1 MLCRPGR
8 TGRPA
13 GDVVRGIDT
22 LGNARFV
29 RTVLERAQEHRSAWL
44 VSEFGRDRSER
55 RVGRRGDRHRG
66 PGGAHRGRPGRGTG
80 GRAAPQVTSSRA
92 GDSSRK
98 PRLIG
103 RNASESD

>member
-44 VSEFGRDRSER
+44 VSEFGLAEIDLSDESAGAEIGTEALEVLTEADLAEGLAAALPR
-55 RVGRRGDRHRG
+55 RLPAVVPATRRGSRG
-66 PGGAHRGRPGRGTG
+66 
-80 GRAAPQVTSSRA
+80 
-92 GDSSRK
+92 
-98 PRLIG
+98 
-103 RNASESD
+103 